1 MSWFESRSDNK
12 FIIGSCF

>member
-12 FIIGSCF
+12 Q

>member
-12 FIIGSCF
+12 I